1 MVNKWIPKELADDYS
16 IGYDILRRTD
26 FYVHIDDPDYQEK
39 IDRYIKETTLRK
51 SLWSYIKHLWNV
63 KLPIQD

>member
-1 MVNKWIPKELADDYS
+1 MVREWVPKELAEDYS

-39 IDRYIKETTLRK
+39 INKYLKDCEKRV
-51 SLWSYIKHLWNV
+51 SLWSHIKHLFRSH
-63 KLPIQD
+63 